1 MIADSKLKV
10 FSVDDFAGAA
20 ETSVKL
26 ALMMNLA
33 KSLDLDISMSARSPG
48 KKVMDCNKEKK

>member
-1 MIADSKLKV
+1 LISDAKLEV
-10 FSVDDFAGAA
+10 ISVDDFAQAA

-33 KSLDLDISMSARSPG
+33 KSLNLDIHFTAKLSEKMKIAEKR
-48 KKVMDCNKEKK
+48 KK